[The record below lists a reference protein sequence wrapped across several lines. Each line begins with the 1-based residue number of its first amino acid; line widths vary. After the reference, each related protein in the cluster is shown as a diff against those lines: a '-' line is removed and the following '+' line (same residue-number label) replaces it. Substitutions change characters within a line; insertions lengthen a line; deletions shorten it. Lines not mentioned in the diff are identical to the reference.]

1 MPYQTIEVQRLV
13 RFVPEEARAVEAELR
28 AVAGEVCELA
38 QGLRVLQGQLE
49 SSWEGAAR
57 TRFVQDFGGLPSSCE
72 SEASQLEGEA
82 RELGSLTVER
92 WETVS
97 ERQWVPD

>member
-1 MPYQTIEVQRLV
+1 MPYLTVEVQRLV
-13 RFVPEEARAVEAELR
+13 RFIPEAARDMEAELR
-28 AVAGEVCELA
+28 AVAGEVREVA
-38 QGLRVLQGQLE
+38 ERLRVLQGQLE
-49 SSWEGAAR
+49 TEWEGAAQA
-57 TRFVQDFGGLPSSCE
+57 RFIQDFSGLPAACE

-82 RELGSLTVER
+82 RELGSLTLER